1 MGKVNFLSF
10 SKIIFP
16 LGVNPKKYF
25 EIFHQVE
32 VHAKLGWNPS
42 SSLGSKSEQKKQKNK
57 QTNRQAS
64 YIYIYIYCRSHLDT
78 PGTVILRT
86 FFLRFKFTID
96 GGIEVLDRINVEL
109 GPYDELD
116 RNPGT

>member
-1 MGKVNFLSF
+1 MPSLVG
-10 SKIIFP
+10 IHP
-16 LGVNPKKYF
+16 
-25 EIFHQVE
+25 E
-32 VHAKLGWNPS
+32 VWAPN
-42 SSLGSKSEQKKQKNK
+42 QNK
-57 QTNRQAS
+57 QTKKQTDQQTGLL
-64 YIYIYIYCRSHLDT
+64 YIYIYCRSHLDT